1 MPFLVR
7 SDGRFLR
14 QSDTVKDGSP
24 DVLYVYD
31 TATKKIVESPR
42 DTLTLGAIMPALDG
56 NYDAKTLTGNVKV
69 RPVFTL
75 LRESL
80 DRHYTPEQT
89 ASITGITPAVVRDLA
104 RRIGKAKT
112 VANVTSSNIAKFYHG
127 NLMERSQILVFALC
141 GHMGKKGSGFSA
153 FPFLTQDGIEPFV
166 FLKQPGWMGKLRLA
180 AQFLPIVYNLR
191 KPGMT
196 EEMLRYE
203 AGNWQF
209 REGAMVSGVM
219 FWNVHG
225 GLLEVSGRSQE
236 WDPYLKRPVKEYLKE
251 SLDKGYQYV
260 WPKPGDDPR
269 IIFEYGSNILRRL
282 RSYPLVLKTLFP
294 KLKAFVTIDWRMTS
308 SAMASD
314 YVLPAAGWYEKYEH
328 KWGTPLMPYLHLPA
342 RRRSASRKP
351 NRTGKC
357 VRYSPRRSRRAPSA
371 AASRVS
377 RIATGTSG
385 RCRACTTTSP

>member
-1 MPFLVR
+1 
-7 SDGRFLR
+7 
-14 QSDTVKDGSP
+14 
-24 DVLYVYD
+24 
-31 TATKKIVESPR
+31 
-42 DTLTLGAIMPALDG
+42 
-56 NYDAKTLTGNVKV
+56 
-69 RPVFTL
+69 
-75 LRESL
+75 
-80 DRHYTPEQT
+80 
-89 ASITGITPAVVRDLA
+89 
-104 RRIGKAKT
+104 
-112 VANVTSSNIAKFYHG
+112 
-127 NLMERSQILVFALC
+127 
-141 GHMGKKGSGFSA
+141 
-153 FPFLTQDGIEPFV
+153 
-166 FLKQPGWMGKLRLA
+166 
-180 AQFLPIVYNLR
+180 
-191 KPGMT
+191 MT

-314 YVLPAAGWYEKYEH
+314 YVLPAAGWYEKNEH
-328 KWGTPLMPYLHLPA
+328 KWGTPLMPYLRLPA
-342 RRRSASRKP
+342 PKAVSFQEGQAGLGGVCVTRQGDPGARHQPRHHEFQGSPRGRAAVAEPVRRLHHERHLHGERRREGRRRLGP
-351 NRTGKC
+351 T
-357 VRYSPRRSRRAPSA
+357 VEQPHRSRLGTVEKKGYARFTGIGRSGVSIGNACDIKPDDTVSPFRLIVEGEEPRPTTRRISSRPPVLPGAPRTRREDAAGARRTRRRRA
-371 AASRVS
+371 VM
-377 RIATGTSG
+377 TH
-385 RCRACTTTSP
+385 